1 MLSQFIKEEE
11 NTLKAMVDACKKA
24 GANVV
29 FCQKGIDDLA
39 QHFFAREGIYACRR
53 VKKSD
58 M

>member
-1 MLSQFIKEEE
+1 MLKD
-11 NTLKAMVDACKKA
+11 MVKRITDT

-39 QHFFAREGIYACRR
+39 QHFLAKASIYTVRR

-58 M
+58 MDRLAAPRAEGL